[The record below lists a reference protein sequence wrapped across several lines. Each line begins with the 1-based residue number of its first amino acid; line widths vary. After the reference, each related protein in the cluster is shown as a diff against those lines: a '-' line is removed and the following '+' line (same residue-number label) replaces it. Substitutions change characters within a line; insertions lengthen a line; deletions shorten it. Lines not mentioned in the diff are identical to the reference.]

1 MNGRNLIDESF
12 AESFAAE
19 WIRAWNAH
27 DLDRV
32 LSHYADDLEMS
43 SPIIVQITGEPSGKL
58 HGKDSVQAYWAQALK
73 LIPNLKLEL
82 ISVLMGVDS
91 ITLFYIGAHGRLA
104 AEVFQFGPDAKI
116 VKAFAHYAGQL
127 KYRTAPASA

>member
-1 MNGRNLIDESF
+1 MSGEEIDPSF
-12 AESFAAE
+12 AESFAAG

-32 LSHYADDLEMS
+32 MSHYADDLEMS
-43 SPIIVQITGEPSGKL
+43 SPIINQIAGEPSGRL
-58 HGKDSVQAYWAQALK
+58 RGRDSVRAYWTRALK

-82 ISVLMGVDS
+82 ISVLTGIDS

-104 AEVFQFGPDAKI
+104 AEVFHFGPDAKI
-116 VKAFAHYAGQL
+116 VKASAHYAGRL
-127 KYRTAPASA
+127 KYTTGRAPI